1 MRVHAA
7 PNGGAHPR
15 VGLSTAGIRGAVE
28 RNRLRRRLRE
38 AVRPLLPVAE
48 GYDLIVS
55 AGVEA
60 LRVPFA
66 ELAREVGEA
75 TGRAI
80 ERARLSRGGQ
90 GRPGGQNGGDPQP
103 PRGTMA
109 PHPGATS

>member
-1 MRVHAA
+1 MHAA
-7 PNGGAHPR
+7 PNGGAAAR
-15 VGLSTAGIRGAVE
+15 IGLSTPGIGGAVE

-38 AVRPLLPVAE
+38 AARPLLPVAE

-90 GRPGGQNGGDPQP
+90 GRPGGQNGGDPHP

-109 PHPGATS
+109 PRPGATS

>member
-15 VGLSTAGIRGAVE
+15 VGLSAAGIRGAVE